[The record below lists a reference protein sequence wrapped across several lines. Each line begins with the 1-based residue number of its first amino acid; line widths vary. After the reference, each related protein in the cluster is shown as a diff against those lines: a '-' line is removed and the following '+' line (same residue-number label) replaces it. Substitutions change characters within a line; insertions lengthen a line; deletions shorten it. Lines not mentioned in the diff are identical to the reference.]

1 MTHKHLIL
9 SVILSLAA
17 GMLMAQNRLDIGFV
31 GGASYYNGEFNE
43 NMPLYKPSPLVGAI
57 LRYNFN
63 DYYSFRTS
71 LNIGNVKGEF
81 SGTPLLPE
89 APRGNFKKS
98 LLSAE
103 VMIEFNFLPIQPV
116 NQRNVLHFAPYI
128 NAGGGI
134 AFVNGTF
141 TPTVPFG
148 AGLKLSP
155 GHRHTFAVEWMFHK
169 TFTDLIDDYEA
180 TRHSPHAVLHNND
193 WFSYIGLVY
202 TYRLPVG
209 GRSTCPVYK

>member
-1 MTHKHLIL
+1 MIHKRLIFIVFLLFGVATL
-9 SVILSLAA
+9 S
-17 GMLMAQNRLDIGFV
+17 AQNKLDLGFV

-43 NMPLYKPSPLVGAI
+43 NMPLYMPSPLVGAI

-71 LNIGNVKGEF
+71 LNIGNVRGKYDGE
-81 SGTPLLPE
+81 PLLPE
-89 APRGNFKKS
+89 APRGDFKKS

-116 NQRNVLHFAPYI
+116 NQRNVVHFAPYI
-128 NAGGGI
+128 NAGAGL

-148 AGLKLSP
+148 VGLKMSP
-155 GHRHTFAVEWMFHK
+155 GHRHTFALEWMFHK
-169 TFTDLIDDYEA
+169 TFTDMIDNYEA
-180 TRHSPHAVLHNND
+180 TRHTAHAVLHNND

-202 TYRLPVG
+202 TYRLLVG
-209 GRSTCPVYK
+209 GRTTCPVYK